1 MSVLVCQVEGLI
13 FSRIGA
19 YHRWSRGVV
28 KQVWHEKIGEVSTLK
43 YRKFIKK
50 EKISDFFQ
58 KALDKFRFL

>member
-1 MSVLVCQVEGLI
+1 M
-13 FSRIGA
+13 
-19 YHRWSRGVV
+19 V
-28 KQVWHEKIGEVSTLK
+28 KQVWHEKIGEISTLK